1 MDKKT
6 KDTLKTGLAA
16 VGAFTVVT
24 TAPVLAAGVAIGMLV
39 TNPEKVKETA
49 EKVSTKLKYINK
61 EMEEAAEAAFKKKF
75 SEEDENSD
83 IAKELQDFFE
93 KEDQREAEDAVEES
107 EKAKKKAETNVDP
120 CCEGDE
126 EE

>member
-6 KDTLKTGLAA
+6 RDTLKTGLAA

-39 TNPEKVKETA
+39 TNPDKVKEA
-49 EKVSTKLKYINK
+49 AGKVSTKLKDLSK
-61 EMEEAAEAAFKKKF
+61 EIEEAASKEVD
-75 SEEDENSD
+75 SEEE
-83 IAKELQDFFE
+83 APFAEELNKFLAE
-93 KEDQREAEDAVEES
+93 EDQREV
-107 EKAKKKAETNVDP
+107 EKAADGGEGDP
-120 CCEGDE
+120 CLNGDE